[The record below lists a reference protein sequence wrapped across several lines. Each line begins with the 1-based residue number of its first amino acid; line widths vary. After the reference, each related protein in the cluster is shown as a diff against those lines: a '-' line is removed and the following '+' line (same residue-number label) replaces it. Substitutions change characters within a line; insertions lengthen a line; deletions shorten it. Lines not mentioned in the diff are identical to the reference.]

1 MVNNNQHLKVSFK
14 KYIEMNNS
22 ERKEAVN
29 FIKSK
34 NEDVDSVKKLDD
46 MFNGR
51 IYDKGNGIIFA
62 FNNNK
67 IIAKAAVVLECINPL
82 GTSFIHNIEIKDEL
96 QDKDDFLILLI
107 KEAKELAV
115 SYGAKSVKLGIRN
128 NTILN
133 TLKKVNLYRDY
144 SAIKMK
150 LNDKSVKED
159 VLVLEELTIEN
170 SQKYLEVFNDSF
182 SDMPHGTWLDNEDLN
197 RYLNN
202 KEESKYY
209 FMVKNDDNIIGFM
222 NCEIEINEGMFD
234 IGLCKSYRGKGLGK
248 KLLETAIQFLNN
260 KNVANIALIVI
271 EKNNIAYEMYKKR
284 GFIKENTIS
293 EWIEL

>member
-1 MVNNNQHLKVSFK
+1 MKNSIENKIYFK
-14 KYIEMNNS
+14 KYIEMNNM
-22 ERKEAVN
+22 EKELALHFSN
-29 FIKSK
+29 LK
-34 NEDVDSVKKLDD
+34 NKDIDSINKLDD
-46 MFNGR
+46 ILCGK

-62 FNNNK
+62 FNNK
-67 IIAKAAVVLECINPL
+67 EIIAKIAVVLECIKPL

-96 QDKDDFLILLI
+96 ENRDDFLILLI

-271 EKNNIAYEMYKKR
+271 EKNNITYEMYKKR

>member
-1 MVNNNQHLKVSFK
+1 MKNSIENKIYFK
-14 KYIEMNNS
+14 KYIEMNNV
-22 ERKEAVN
+22 EKELALH
-29 FIKSK
+29 FINLK
-34 NEDVDSVKKLDD
+34 NKDIDSINKLDD
-46 MFNGR
+46 ILCGK
-51 IYDKGNGIIFA
+51 IYDKGNGVIFA
-62 FNNNK
+62 FNNK
-67 IIAKAAVVLECINPL
+67 EIIAKIAVVLECIKPL

-96 QDKDDFLILLI
+96 ENRDDFLILVI

-159 VLVLEELTIEN
+159 ILVLEELTIEN

-209 FMVKNDDNIIGFM
+209 FMVKNDNNIIGFM
-222 NCEIEINEGMFD
+222 NCEIESNEGMFD

-260 KNVANIALIVI
+260 KNVNNIALIVI
-271 EKNNIAYEMYKKR
+271 EKNKIAYEMYKKR

>member
-1 MVNNNQHLKVSFK
+1 MKNSIENKIYFK
-14 KYIEMNNS
+14 KYIEMNNM
-22 ERKEAVN
+22 EKELALHFSN
-29 FIKSK
+29 LK
-34 NEDVDSVKKLDD
+34 NKDIDSINKLDD
-46 MFNGR
+46 ILCGK

-62 FNNNK
+62 FNNK
-67 IIAKAAVVLECINPL
+67 EIIAKIAVVLECIKPL

-96 QDKDDFLILLI
+96 ENRDDFLILLI

>member
-1 MVNNNQHLKVSFK
+1 MKNSIENKIYFK
-14 KYIEMNNS
+14 KYIEMNNM
-22 ERKEAVN
+22 EKELALHFSN
-29 FIKSK
+29 LK
-34 NEDVDSVKKLDD
+34 NKDIDSINKLDD
-46 MFNGR
+46 ILCGK

-62 FNNNK
+62 FNNK
-67 IIAKAAVVLECINPL
+67 EIIAKIAVVLECIKPL

-96 QDKDDFLILLI
+96 ENRDDFLILLI

-271 EKNNIAYEMYKKR
+271 EKIILLMRCIKKEALLKK
-284 GFIKENTIS
+284 I
-293 EWIEL
+293 L

>member
-1 MVNNNQHLKVSFK
+1 MCGK
-14 KYIEMNNS
+14 
-22 ERKEAVN
+22 
-29 FIKSK
+29 
-34 NEDVDSVKKLDD
+34 
-46 MFNGR
+46 

-62 FNNNK
+62 FNNK
-67 IIAKAAVVLECINPL
+67 EIIAKIAVVLECIKPL

-96 QDKDDFLILLI
+96 ENRDDFLILLI

-234 IGLCKSYRGKGLGK
+234 IGFRGKGLGK

>member
-1 MVNNNQHLKVSFK
+1 MCGK
-14 KYIEMNNS
+14 
-22 ERKEAVN
+22 
-29 FIKSK
+29 
-34 NEDVDSVKKLDD
+34 
-46 MFNGR
+46 

-62 FNNNK
+62 FNNK
-67 IIAKAAVVLECINPL
+67 EIIAKIAVVLECIKPL

-96 QDKDDFLILLI
+96 ENRDDFLILLI

-209 FMVKNDDNIIGFM
+209 FMVKNDHNIIGFM

>member
-1 MVNNNQHLKVSFK
+1 M
-14 KYIEMNNS
+14 
-22 ERKEAVN
+22 
-29 FIKSK
+29 
-34 NEDVDSVKKLDD
+34 
-46 MFNGR
+46 
-51 IYDKGNGIIFA
+51 
-62 FNNNK
+62 
-67 IIAKAAVVLECINPL
+67 
-82 GTSFIHNIEIKDEL
+82 
-96 QDKDDFLILLI
+96 
-107 KEAKELAV
+107 
-115 SYGAKSVKLGIRN
+115 
-128 NTILN
+128 
-133 TLKKVNLYRDY
+133 KKVNLYRDY

>member
-1 MVNNNQHLKVSFK
+1 MKNSIENKIYFK
-14 KYIEMNNS
+14 KYIEMNNM
-22 ERKEAVN
+22 EKELALHFSN
-29 FIKSK
+29 LK
-34 NEDVDSVKKLDD
+34 NKDIDSINKLDD
-46 MFNGR
+46 ILCGK

-62 FNNNK
+62 FNNK
-67 IIAKAAVVLECINPL
+67 EIIAKIAVVLECIKPL

-96 QDKDDFLILLI
+96 ENRDDFLILLI

-159 VLVLEELTIEN
+159 VLVLEELTIES

>member
-1 MVNNNQHLKVSFK
+1 MKNSIENKIYFK
-14 KYIEMNNS
+14 KYIEMNNM
-22 ERKEAVN
+22 EKELALHFSN
-29 FIKSK
+29 LK
-34 NEDVDSVKKLDD
+34 NKDIDSINKLDD
-46 MFNGR
+46 ILCGK

-62 FNNNK
+62 FNNK
-67 IIAKAAVVLECINPL
+67 EIIAKIAVVLECIKPL

-96 QDKDDFLILLI
+96 ENRDDFLILLI

-271 EKNNIAYEMYKKR
+271 EKNRLY
-284 GFIKENTIS
+284 
-293 EWIEL
+293 